1 MWRLLC
7 AFRGRYGGGA
17 SAKGRS
23 TGILSVGRVLSWRE
37 GAAEIPSRQG
47 VCAARKEG
55 REIHRFGAEARQD
68 VSEQPHRRADVVD
81 AARDGA
87 SLQTKG
93 CAGSGTG
100 CVFVQLVYGVPGA
113 SRYLRLA
120 QENVREDEAVLEDG
134 LRFGSLYEG
143 VFKEEIY
150 VSQ

>member
-1 MWRLLC
+1 M
-7 AFRGRYGGGA
+7 
-17 SAKGRS
+17 
-23 TGILSVGRVLSWRE
+23 LSWRE

-47 VCAARKEG
+47 VCAARQEG
-55 REIHRFGAEARQD
+55 CEIHRFGAEARQD
-68 VSEQPHRRADVVD
+68 VSEQSHGGTDVRY

-87 SLQTKG
+87 SLQTEG
-93 CAGSGTG
+93 CDGSGTG

-143 VFKEEIY
+143 VFKEGIN